1 MKVFLAGASGV
12 MGRSATSTL
21 VAAGHDVVG
30 LARSD
35 RAAAVVEAHG
45 GTAHQGSVFDLD
57 AMINGM
63 RGCDV
68 VVNFA
73 GRMPVGPAMLR
84 PGAWRAND
92 RIRSVGSERVAQAVV
107 AAGVPRLVQQSRS
120 SIYADG
126 GDHWIDEHAP
136 VEITRDTDTV
146 AEAEQH
152 ASAAGRHGVEVVLL
166 RFGQIVGHDPASR
179 WLVRRA
185 RSGRP
190 TGWGEPTSW
199 VHLVHVDDV
208 GTATEAALTAP
219 VGTYNVGAEPCRR
232 ADLTEQLA
240 LAGGRRGGRFHH
252 PLTQRIAGVRLETF
266 GRSQRVTSQRFGDR
280 AGWHPLF
287 AKLTP
292 EWLDGAC

>member
-1 MKVFLAGASGV
+1 MKVFLTGASGV
-12 MGRSATSTL
+12 MGRSTMTSL
-21 VAAGHDVVG
+21 VDAGHDVVG

-35 RAAAVVEAHG
+35 RAASVVEARG
-45 GTAHQGSVFDLD
+45 GRPHRGTVFDAD
-57 AMINGM
+57 ALVEGM

-68 VVNFA
+68 VINFA
-73 GRMPVGPAMLR
+73 GRMPVGLSMLR

-92 RIRSVGSERVAQAVV
+92 RIRAIGSQRVAQA
-107 AAGVPRLVQQSRS
+107 ALTAGVPRLVQQSRS

-126 GDHWIDEHAP
+126 GDDWIDEQAP

-152 ASAAGRHGVEVVLL
+152 AEAVRRHGADVVVL
-166 RFGQIVGHDPASR
+166 RFGQIVGPDPSSR
-179 WLVRRA
+179 WMVRRA

-190 TGWGEPTSW
+190 TGWGDPQSW

-208 GTATEAALTAP
+208 GTAAESALTAP

-232 ADLTEQLA
+232 ADLAEQLA

-252 PLTQRIAGVRLETF
+252 RITQKVAGVRLETF
-266 GRSQRVTSQRFGDR
+266 SRSQRISSQRFGDR

-287 AKLTP
+287 PKLTP
-292 EWLDGAC
+292 DWLDGVG

>member
-1 MKVFLAGASGV
+1 LKVFLTGASGV
-12 MGRSATSTL
+12 MGRSTTSAL
-21 VAAGHDVVG
+21 VAAGHEVVG

-45 GTAHQGSVFDLD
+45 GRPHRGSVFDLD
-57 AMINGM
+57 ALTEGM

-73 GRMPVGPAMLR
+73 SRMPVGRAMLR

-92 RIRSVGSERVAQAVV
+92 RIRSAGSRRVAEAVR

-126 GDHWIDEHAP
+126 GDDWIDEDAP

-152 ASAAGRHGVEVVLL
+152 AEEVARHGAEVVVL
-166 RFGQIVGHDPASR
+166 RFGQIVGPEPSSR
-179 WLVRRA
+179 WMVRRA

-190 TGWGEPTSW
+190 TGWGDPHTW

-208 GTATEAALTAP
+208 GTAAESALTAP
-219 VGTYNVGAEPCRR
+219 AGTYNVGAEPCRR
-232 ADLTEQLA
+232 RDLAEQLA

-252 PLTQRIAGVRLETF
+252 RLTQKVAGIRLETF
-266 GRSQRVTSQRFGDR
+266 ARSQRISSQRFGDR
-280 AGWHPLF
+280 AGWHPLYP
-287 AKLTP
+287 KLTP
-292 EWLDGAC
+292 DWLDGVL